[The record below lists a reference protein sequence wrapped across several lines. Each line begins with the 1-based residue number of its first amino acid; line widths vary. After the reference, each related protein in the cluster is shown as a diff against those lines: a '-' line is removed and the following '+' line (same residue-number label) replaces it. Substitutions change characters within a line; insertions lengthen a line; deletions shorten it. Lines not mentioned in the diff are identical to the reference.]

1 MKTKHRYIWANIK
14 LVCTIVPIVLVM
26 IIFYFM
32 LVRRE
37 ILILSKEKLTL
48 KSQYYVEEISS
59 WADSVLSEATIYK
72 DMIEKLGLENEATYK
87 LMSASTNVHEA
98 YPYGLKF
105 DFRTS

>member
-1 MKTKHRYIWANIK
+1 
-14 LVCTIVPIVLVM
+14 
-26 IIFYFM
+26 M

-98 YPYGLKF
+98 YPYGLYMG
-105 DFRTS
+105 DGCARRRTSQCWF

>member
-72 DMIEKLGLENEATYK
+72 DMIEKL
-87 LMSASTNVHEA
+87 
-98 YPYGLKF
+98 
-105 DFRTS
+105 